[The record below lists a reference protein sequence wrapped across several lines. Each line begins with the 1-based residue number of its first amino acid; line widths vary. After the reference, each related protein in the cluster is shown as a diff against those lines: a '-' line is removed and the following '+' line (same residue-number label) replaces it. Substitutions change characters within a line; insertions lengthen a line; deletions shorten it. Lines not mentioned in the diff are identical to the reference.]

1 MTLITKRY
9 HFDAPIEKVFEL
21 GTDFKRYPEWN
32 VAYPVTKEIIG
43 EPRTVGTRIGMTM
56 RLLGREFDATAT
68 IAEIDPPR
76 YMKLTG
82 VGADG
87 GKSTAIYRLTPVGA
101 GVDLEFEYEYELPAG
116 ILGHIAD
123 KLFVERTVE
132 RDIDHSVENFK
143 ALVEARQPVLV

>member
-1 MTLITKRY
+1 MTLIRKRY

-43 EPRTVGTRIGMTM
+43 QPRTVGTRIELTM
-56 RLLGREFDATAT
+56 RLLGRDIDSTAT

-82 VGADG
+82 LSADG
-87 GKSTAIYRLTPVGA
+87 GKSTAIYRLTPAGEGA
-101 GVDLEFEYEYELPAG
+101 DLEFEFEYELSAG
-116 ILGHIAD
+116 ILGNIAD

-132 RDIDHSVENFK
+132 RNLDHSAENFK